1 MKTSSISQMTI
12 APELT
17 PDSAQEYFLEFSTR
31 GEYFA
36 KRNQWKELYSQLSWV
51 IRSNKNRSK
60 SMRSWRDKIQYR
72 IAKSGR
78 EYIPAEFNERYAMA
92 TRSIPPQISDLGF
105 DATELLEIRADMK
118 AQAGYQMAER
128 NYEEDMVLNV

>member
-1 MKTSSISQMTI
+1 MKTFSISQMTI

-31 GEYFA
+31 EEYFA
-36 KRNQWKELYSQLSWV
+36 KRDQWKELYTQLSWV

-60 SMRSWRDKIQYR
+60 SLRSWRDKIQHR

-78 EYIPAEFNERYAMA
+78 AYIPAEFNERYAMA
-92 TRSIPPQISDLGF
+92 TRSIPPQISELGF
-105 DATELLEIRADMK
+105 NATELLEIRADMK
-118 AQAGYQMAER
+118 AQAGFQMAEK
-128 NYEEDMVLNV
+128 NFTNSMALDV